1 MFRYKCK
8 VIALSTDKAVSPLNL
23 YGATKLC
30 SDKLFISANN
40 IVGKRKLSFS
50 VVRYGNVMGS
60 RGSVIP
66 QFLKQKE
73 TGIINVTDKR
83 MTRFNIL
90 MEDSIKL
97 VLWALKNSIGGE
109 VFVPK
114 IPSYRILDLARAV
127 APNCKINYVGLRPGE
142 KLHEELIS
150 IGESYNTIDLK
161 KYYAILNFDKSLE
174 KKYLRNKKIKKVKNE
189 FSYSSGKNDKFLTT
203 NELIK
208 LIKKSKFFN
217 KMKIIIG
224 TANFGNKYGL
234 SYKEN
239 ISSRK
244 ELKNLFKTSIKNKI
258 NLLDT
263 SINYNHKKGIYDLNI
278 FRKFNL
284 ISKISF
290 TEKEKKIKK

>member
-1 MFRYKCK
+1 VIKTNINGAQNIVESCLDTNVKK

-127 APNCKINYVGLRPGE
+127 APNCRINYVGLRPGE

-150 IGESYNTIDLK
+150 IGESYNAIDLK

-174 KKYLRNKKIKKVKNE
+174 KKYLRNKKAKKVQNE
-189 FSYSSGKNDKFLTT
+189 FSYSSGKNDKFLTP

-208 LIKKSKFFN
+208 LIKKSK
-217 KMKIIIG
+217 
-224 TANFGNKYGL
+224 
-234 SYKEN
+234 
-239 ISSRK
+239 
-244 ELKNLFKTSIKNKI
+244 
-258 NLLDT
+258 
-263 SINYNHKKGIYDLNI
+263 I
-278 FRKFNL
+278 F
-284 ISKISF
+284 
-290 TEKEKKIKK
+290 